1 MNTLTA
7 YQGTNGPVATFQ
19 MKVAGRRFAQL
30 KEGFMH
36 LKRIVISLTVLLSIG
51 ALASAQTTDRKV
63 EVFVGISAIA
73 AQNALTNKDIKTFD
87 GITPAQFRALAGF
100 ELLDTDRYIPGYG
113 FEANVTRYFSKH
125 VGLSGDFSGYYRRA
139 NARITD
145 SLFKADHSIYYVM
158 GGPKVR
164 LLNEHRANVFLHAL
178 AGAAHTSV
186 SYREN
191 TNTNPITAKDS
202 STRFAFALGG
212 GVDLRITNRVS
223 ARIFQMDYIPMLGK
237 DRRVTA
243 SDGTVVD
250 VSGRAQQGN
259 FRLSAGIVFK

>member
-1 MNTLTA
+1 MLL
-7 YQGTNGPVATFQ
+7 V
-19 MKVAGRRFAQL
+19 FAPL
-30 KEGFMH
+30 
-36 LKRIVISLTVLLSIG
+36 
-51 ALASAQTTDRKV
+51 ALAQNDERKV
-63 EVFVGISAIA
+63 EVFVGFSAIA

-87 GITPAQFRALAGF
+87 GFTPSQFKALAGF

-113 FEANVTRYFSKH
+113 FEANVTRFFSKH

-139 NARITD
+139 NARIAD
-145 SLFKADHSIYYVM
+145 SSFKADHKIYYVM
-158 GGPKVR
+158 GGPKVK
-164 LLNEHRANVFLHAL
+164 LLNEHRANVFFHAL

-191 TNTNPITAKDS
+191 FNTNPVTAEDS

-212 GVDLRITNRVS
+212 GIDLRISKRIS
-223 ARIFQMDYIPMLGK
+223 ARVFQMDYIPMLGK

-250 VSGRAQQGN
+250 INGRAQQGN
-259 FRLSAGIVFK
+259 FRLSAGIVFR

>member
-1 MNTLTA
+1 MILLSLLVVFTA
-7 YQGTNGPVATFQ
+7 VA
-19 MKVAGRRFAQL
+19 FAQ
-30 KEGFMH
+30 
-36 LKRIVISLTVLLSIG
+36 
-51 ALASAQTTDRKV
+51 TDERKV
-63 EVFVGISAIA
+63 EVFVGVSAIA

-87 GITPAQFRALAGF
+87 GITPAQFRAFAGF

-139 NARITD
+139 NARLAD
-145 SLFKADHSIYYVM
+145 SVFKADHSIYYIM

-186 SYREN
+186 SYRED
-191 TNTNPITAKDS
+191 TSTNPVTARDS

-212 GVDLRITNRVS
+212 GIDLRITDRVS

-250 VSGRAQQGN
+250 INGRAQQGN
-259 FRLSAGIVFK
+259 FRVSAGIVFR